1 MLLTYTAIYTGLLA
15 LILLFLALR
24 VVLLRRKFKVGIGT
38 NQNKELARAI
48 RVHANALE
56 YVPIALLMLA
66 VAEINGIHLYFV
78 NVSGIALVVARI
90 LHAYGLSRSAGV
102 SFGRF
107 YGTLLTW
114 IVILVLSICI
124 IVSSIGFLSKV

>member
-78 NVSGIALVVARI
+78 NASGIALVVARI

-124 IVSSIGFLSKV
+124 IVSSIDFLSKV